1 MAGWLVMLFTTLG
14 IAASDFFCINLS
26 TIANILGMSESM
38 AGVTFLAFGN
48 GSPDVFSTFAAMK
61 INSGSLAVGEL
72 IGAAS
77 FIAAVVAGS
86 MAIVRPFRVG
96 RRSFVRDVCF
106 FIVAVLFGIFFL
118 ADGKIQMWECIVM
131 VMFYCFY
138 VCFVVAWHWASQSRK
153 RRRRKERSAR
163 EHFVVPE
170 EEETIDDDDED
181 GGVGETTGLL
191 DSTHDFRALER
202 GESEDNDEEEQEQQ
216 AYAELSN
223 SMRLTRPPMERH
235 TTPATPHG
243 IRPSLVGALEFRA
256 VLSSLEKNK
265 NLQGRPIHL
274 RRYSDGPFLSLNTS
288 SYSAPGSLVIPGNF
302 GDRQSSEDD
311 PVADPNVGR
320 SRGLSLND
328 SAGANV
334 DHEYFGRSTN
344 DSPRVN
350 ITQPTP
356 LSSQLVL
363 ATDGASFTRAKT
375 PDFLAPPSPT
385 GYPRGSRYSPTHS
398 EPASPMSQASSGA
411 PQVDLASDSGSQRFT
426 ESPRPFGSPSASPPP
441 SIRLPPPSIDPAS
454 LSPLPA
460 GNWKVLKYW
469 PYHILSPPQIL
480 FGTLFPTLR
489 GFKGKSWME
498 KCLGLIALPSVF
510 LLTITLPVVE
520 GGSQTSDKTPTVVL
534 EPESPA
540 STITGGDLMSTN
552 GASSGPGHG
561 VSASDGVGPKEW
573 NRWLVAIQCITAP
586 VFMVVMFLADDEI
599 RLLKPIL
606 YALLG
611 GLIALAFLLILT
623 TPERAPR
630 WRYLLCFAGFAVAI
644 GWISAIANEVVGV
657 LKAFGVIFGIS
668 DAILGLTIFAIGN
681 SLGDLVA
688 DITVARLGF
697 PVMALSACFG
707 GPMLNILLGIGISGL
722 YMTTISHSHK
732 DADYYP
738 IEVSSTLIISAAT
751 LLITLVL
758 LLIAVPLNRW
768 MMTRKIGFAL
778 IGLWVVSTVVNIV
791 VELTG
796 LGSKWGGKIAV

>member
-26 TIANILGMSESM
+26 TIANILGMPESM

-48 GSPDVFSTFAAMK
+48 GSPDVFSAFAAMK

-96 RRSFVRDVCF
+96 RKSFVRDVCF

-118 ADGKIQMWECIVM
+118 ADGKIQTWECIVM

-163 EHFVVPE
+163 EHYAAPE

-191 DSTHDFRALER
+191 DSTHDFHALER

-223 SMRLTRPPMERH
+223 SMRITRPPMERH

-265 NLQGRPIHL
+265 NLQGSPIHL

-288 SYSAPGSLVIPGNF
+288 SFSAPGSLVVPGNF
-302 GDRQSSEDD
+302 GDRHSPEDD

-320 SRGLSLND
+320 SHGLSVND
-328 SAGANV
+328 SARANV
-334 DHEYFGRSTN
+334 DHGYFSRSAN
-344 DSPRVN
+344 DSSQAST
-350 ITQPTP
+350 TQLTP
-356 LSSQLVL
+356 LSLQFILT
-363 ATDGASFTRAKT
+363 TDGTSLTRAKT
-375 PDFLAPPSPT
+375 PDFLAPPSST
-385 GYPRGSRYSPTHS
+385 GHSRGSKYSSTYS
-398 EPASPMSQASSGA
+398 EPTSPLSQASSNSLH
-411 PQVDLASDSGSQRFT
+411 VDSGSDSGSQRFT
-426 ESPRPFGSPSASPPP
+426 ESPRLFSSLSVSPPP
-441 SIRLPPPSIDPAS
+441 SIRLPPPSVDSATLGA
-454 LSPLPA
+454 LSTGA
-460 GNWKVLKYW
+460 NWKVLKYW
-469 PYHILSPPQIL
+469 PYHILPPPLWNPIPYAQ
-480 FGTLFPTLR
+480 R
-489 GFKGKSWME
+489 
-498 KCLGLIALPSVF
+498 CLGFIALPSVF

-520 GGSQTSDKTPTVVL
+520 GGSQTNDKTPTVVL

-540 STITGGDLMSTN
+540 STITGGDLISIN
-552 GASSGPGHG
+552 GASSSPRHG
-561 VSASDGVGPKEW
+561 VSASDGIGPKEW
-573 NRWLVAIQCITAP
+573 NRWLVSIQCITAP
-586 VFMVVMFLADDEI
+586 VFMVVMFLADDEVP
-599 RLLKPIL
+599 LLKPIL

-611 GLIALAFLLILT
+611 GLITLALLLVLT

-630 WRYLLCFAGFAVAI
+630 
-644 GWISAIANEVVGV
+644 AIANKVVGV
-657 LKAFGVIFGIS
+657 LKA
-668 DAILGLTIFAIGN
+668 DANLGFTIFAIGN

-688 DITVARLGF
+688 DITVARLG
-697 PVMALSACFG
+697 
-707 GPMLNILLGIGISGL
+707 L

-732 DADYYP
+732 DAD
-738 IEVSSTLIISAAT
+738 
-751 LLITLVL
+751 
-758 LLIAVPLNRW
+758 
-768 MMTRKIGFAL
+768 
-778 IGLWVVSTVVNIV
+778 
-791 VELTG
+791 
-796 LGSKWGGKIAV
+796 

>member
-1 MAGWLVMLFTTLG
+1 
-14 IAASDFFCINLS
+14 
-26 TIANILGMSESM
+26 
-38 AGVTFLAFGN
+38 
-48 GSPDVFSTFAAMK
+48 MK

-153 RRRRKERSAR
+153 RKRRKERSAR
-163 EHFVVPE
+163 EHYAAPE
-170 EEETIDDDDED
+170 EEETTDDDDED

-223 SMRLTRPPMERH
+223 SMRITRPPMERH
-235 TTPATPHG
+235 ATPATPHG
-243 IRPSLVGALEFRA
+243 IRPSLVGALEVRIPSLSGCPRRVSTNTRGLQFRA

-265 NLQGRPIHL
+265 NLQGSPIHL

-288 SYSAPGSLVIPGNF
+288 SFSAPGSLVVPGNF
-302 GDRQSSEDD
+302 GDRHSPEDD

-320 SRGLSLND
+320 SRGLSVND
-328 SAGANV
+328 SARANV
-334 DHEYFGRSTN
+334 DHGYFGRSAN
-344 DSPRVN
+344 DSYQVN
-350 ITQPTP
+350 ITQSTP
-356 LSSQLVL
+356 LSSQFIQT
-363 ATDGASFTRAKT
+363 TDGTSLTRAKT
-375 PDFLAPPSPT
+375 PDFLAPPSST
-385 GYPRGSRYSPTHS
+385 GHSRSSKYSSTHS
-398 EPASPMSQASSGA
+398 EPTSPLSQASSNA
-411 PQVDLASDSGSQRFT
+411 LHVDSASDSSSQRFT
-426 ESPRPFGSPSASPPP
+426 ESPRLFSSPPVSPPP
-441 SIRLPPPSIDPAS
+441 SIRLPPPSVDSATLGALSAGAS
-454 LSPLPA
+454 
-460 GNWKVLKYW
+460 WKVLKYW
-469 PYHILSPPQIL
+469 PYHILPPPQIL

-489 GFKGKSWME
+489 GFKGKSLME
-498 KCLGLIALPSVF
+498 KCLGFIALPSVF

-520 GGSQTSDKTPTVVL
+520 GGSQTNDKTPTVVL

-540 STITGGDLMSTN
+540 STITGGDLISIN
-552 GASSGPGHG
+552 GASSSPRHG
-561 VSASDGVGPKEW
+561 VSASDGIGPKEW
-573 NRWLVAIQCITAP
+573 NRWLVSIQCITAP
-586 VFMVVMFLADDEI
+586 VFMVVMFLADDEVP
-599 RLLKPIL
+599 LLKPIL

-611 GLIALAFLLILT
+611 GLIALAFLLVLT

-668 DAILGLTIFAIGN
+668 DAILGLTIFAIVIHP
-681 SLGDLVA
+681 S
-688 DITVARLGF
+688 
-697 PVMALSACFG
+697 
-707 GPMLNILLGIGISGL
+707 
-722 YMTTISHSHK
+722 SH
-732 DADYYP
+732 
-738 IEVSSTLIISAAT
+738 
-751 LLITLVL
+751 
-758 LLIAVPLNRW
+758 R
-768 MMTRKIGFAL
+768 
-778 IGLWVVSTVVNIV
+778 
-791 VELTG
+791 
-796 LGSKWGGKIAV
+796 